1 MAKEFEIKEL
11 GKLKYFLEIEV
22 TRSKERIFVSQ
33 QKYALDLL
41 KESGMLGCK
50 PMDTPTELNYKLSEA
65 SDDTPMDRGRYQR
78 LVSKLIYLLHTRLDM
93 AYVMSVISQF
103 MHNSRDVHFQV
114 AYIVLQYL
122 KSTLRKG
129 ILFKN

>member
-50 PMDTPTELNYKLSEA
+50 PMDTPIELNYKLNEA

-103 MHNSRDVHFQV
+103 MYNSRDVHFQV

>member
-1 MAKEFEIKEL
+1 M
-11 GKLKYFLEIEV
+11 
-22 TRSKERIFVSQ
+22 SQ

-50 PMDTPTELNYKLSEA
+50 PMDTPIELNYKLSEA

-103 MHNSRDVHFQV
+103 MYNSRDVHFQV

>member
-1 MAKEFEIKEL
+1 MAKEFEVKEL

-50 PMDTPTELNYKLSEA
+50 PMDTPIELNYKLSEA